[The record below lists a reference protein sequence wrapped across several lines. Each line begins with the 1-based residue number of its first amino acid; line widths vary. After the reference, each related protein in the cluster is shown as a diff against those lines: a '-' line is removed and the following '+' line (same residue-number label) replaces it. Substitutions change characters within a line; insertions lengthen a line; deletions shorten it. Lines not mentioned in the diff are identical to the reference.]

1 MKYTTSLMCSAV
13 AAVALTVGTSVSAD
27 TIKIGASAPKSGPQ
41 AGAASAVYW
50 PTLELWV
57 HNVNEAGGLDVG
69 GEKMMIELIAYDDK
83 SQPDEAVKN
92 IQRLTTQD
100 KVDFLAA
107 PYTTGL
113 NLATAPLIA
122 RAGLP
127 QIVATGNLNNLEPF
141 VSKWPNTFWLLGR
154 SSDLS
159 TGIVGTLTE
168 MREKGEV
175 GSKVALV
182 HVGDAF
188 GLEMMAGGKPAFEEA
203 GFEIVY
209 ESSYPLGT
217 QDLAPV
223 ISSANASGADAF
235 VAYSYPPD
243 SFALTEQAQVQ
254 GFNPDVF
261 YVGVGGALTGFG
273 ERFGNSVEGV
283 MAMGGIDPT
292 SEAYK
297 TFREQQIEV
306 TGVAPDYW
314 ANPVVYASMEI
325 LGAAIERV
333 GSLDKATV
341 ISEIQTGSFV
351 TVIGEVS
358 FSDNIV
364 EQVWNV
370 GQWHDGTFY
379 GVNAKGLKPA
389 AEPFVKP
396 AWSN

>member
-1 MKYTTSLMCSAV
+1 MKYQRFTVFSV
-13 AAVALTVGTSVSAD
+13 AAALALSASALAAD
-27 TIKIGASAPKSGPQ
+27 TIKFGASGPKSGPS

-50 PTLELWV
+50 PSIELWV
-57 HNVNEAGGLDVG
+57 HNINEAGGLNVG
-69 GEKMMIELIAYDDK
+69 GEQMTIEMVTYDDK
-83 SQPDEAVKN
+83 STADEAVKN
-92 IQRLTTQD
+92 IQRLVTQD
-100 KVDFLAA
+100 KVDFLVA

-122 RAGLP
+122 KAGFP
-127 QIVATGNLNNLEPF
+127 QIVATGNLNNLDPF
-141 VSKWPNTFWLLGR
+141 VAKWPNSFWLLGR

-159 TGIVGTLTE
+159 TGIVETLSE

-182 HVGDAF
+182 YVGDAF
-188 GLEMMAGGKPAFEEA
+188 GLEMLAGGKPAFEEA

-209 ESSYPLGT
+209 ETSYPLGT

-223 ISSANASGADAF
+223 ISGAKASGADSF

-273 ERFGNSVEGV
+273 KRFGSSAEGI
-283 MAMGGIDPT
+283 MSMGGVDPED
-292 SEAYK
+292 EAYK
-297 TFREQQIEV
+297 AFRASHIEV
-306 TGVAPDYW
+306 TGVEPDYW
-314 ANPVVYASMEI
+314 ANPVVYASMEV

-333 GSLDKATV
+333 GSLDRAAV
-341 ISEIQTGSFV
+341 IEEIQTGSFE
-351 TVIGEVS
+351 TVIGDVT
-358 FSDNIV
+358 FQNNIV

-370 GQWHDGTFY
+370 GQWHDGVFY
-379 GVNAKGLKPA
+379 GVNAKGLVPKS
-389 AEPFVKP
+389 EPFVKP
-396 AWSN
+396 DWE